1 MRISILKK
9 AVVMLLCGGFI
20 FTASCSEKQE
30 DNATMSE
37 TSTAAGAM
45 SETTAPRN
53 YDKVC
58 ALTFDDGPNNDT
70 TPLVLDKLEK
80 YGVKA
85 SFFLIGQNINS
96 TTEDVVKRAYDM
108 GCEINNH
115 SKTHSDMTKM
125 SGDDIAAEIKVTNEK
140 IEKIT
145 GEQPHFFR
153 PPYIAANDTMF
164 EYIDL
169 PFIAGYGANDW
180 EDSVSAD
187 ERAEKII
194 AQAKDGYIILLHD
207 MNGNSKT
214 VEALDTIIPTLLDE
228 GYEFVTVSELFEKKN
243 IEPADRIIY
252 SYAEQTNMYA

>member
-1 MRISILKK
+1 
-9 AVVMLLCGGFI
+9 
-20 FTASCSEKQE
+20 
-30 DNATMSE
+30 MSE
-37 TSTAAGAM
+37 TSTAVGAM

-153 PPYIAANDTMF
+153 PPYIAVNDTMF

-169 PFIAGYGANDW
+169 PFIAGYGATDW